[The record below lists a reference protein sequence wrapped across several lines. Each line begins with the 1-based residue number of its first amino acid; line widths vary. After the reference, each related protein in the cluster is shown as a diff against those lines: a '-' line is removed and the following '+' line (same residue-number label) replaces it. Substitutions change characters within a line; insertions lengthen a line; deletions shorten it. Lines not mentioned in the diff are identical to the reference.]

1 MSLYT
6 DLMFLILFYF
16 ILFYFICFFYVEA
29 TMLESY
35 DNGNYYISTL
45 RVILILNIFVL
56 KFKLLML
63 GDIFKVF
70 NCSMNIKISKI
81 TLRTY

>member
-1 MSLYT
+1 
-6 DLMFLILFYF
+6 
-16 ILFYFICFFYVEA
+16 
-29 TMLESY
+29 MLESY

-45 RVILILNIFVL
+45 SVILILNIFVL